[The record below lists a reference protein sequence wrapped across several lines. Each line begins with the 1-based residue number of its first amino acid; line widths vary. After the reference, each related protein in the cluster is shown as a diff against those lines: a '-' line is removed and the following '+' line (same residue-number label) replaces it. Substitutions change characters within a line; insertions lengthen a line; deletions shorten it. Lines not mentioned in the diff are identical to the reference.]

1 MPQIQLLP
9 DERPVGTRA
18 LIPIED
24 IQIPPSAEPPSEGL
38 IESIRALG
46 VLQPVVLIE
55 PRSDSAHYEIADGR
69 RRVLAAFACGLDFI
83 PAVLYPSSTP
93 RHVAAAMTITAN
105 TQRSAS
111 PISEYEAISTMI
123 AQGAST
129 RDIATQLRVPL
140 RTVERRMRLA
150 ALSDDLLYALS
161 EGLISL
167 SAAEACV
174 SLTRADQERVMAWI
188 EEGRR
193 VTPRMIREAFLR
205 EESGQ
210 TSIPISP
217 TTGGSRVHDVDPAV
231 AESGQSTEVLISR
244 AGSRD
249 WGEIVR
255 VLEALSASVPD
266 GSGYAPDLA
275 VIVEDVQ
282 ATLAELLDMIQPLLE
297 LP

>member
-18 LIPIED
+18 LIPIES
-24 IQIPPSAEPPSEGL
+24 IRIPPSAEPPSEGL

-111 PISEYEAISTMI
+111 PVSEYEAIRTMI
-123 AQGAST
+123 AHGAST
-129 RDIATQLRVPL
+129 RDIATQLRIPL

-150 ALSDDLLYALS
+150 ALSDDLRYALS

-210 TSIPISP
+210 VSIPSP
-217 TTGGSRVHDVDPAV
+217 TTGGSRIHAADPAV
-231 AESGQSTEVLISR
+231 AESGQSTEALISR

-255 VLEALSASVPD
+255 VLEALSASIPD
-266 GSGYAPDLA
+266 GSSYAPDLA